1 MYSMNE
7 EIDVKSLKRL
17 STMVTDKL
25 AEHIQSGA
33 IQPGER
39 LVQMD
44 LAKRF
49 NVSRIAVRDAL
60 MELNRRGLSV
70 NIPHKGYIVRPI
82 SCRTVKELFD
92 VRSLNESYA
101 VELACGKIDAAGISL
116 LRRILADQQI
126 CIDDGAVDDFVSKD
140 WDFHRTIFSY
150 CENESLM
157 EIIVWLW
164 AQTRQ
169 ARGVAQS
176 DIEWGKKWGENSI
189 RRHRE
194 MLEAI
199 EQGDAQL
206 AARITRSIIQAA
218 SDELV
223 GELAAVGWDA
233 ENGQNLS

>member
-1 MYSMNE
+1 M
-7 EIDVKSLKRL
+7 
-17 STMVTDKL
+17 
-25 AEHIQSGA
+25 
-33 IQPGER
+33 
-39 LVQMD
+39 
-44 LAKRF
+44 
-49 NVSRIAVRDAL
+49 
-60 MELNRRGLSV
+60 
-70 NIPHKGYIVRPI
+70 
-82 SCRTVKELFD
+82 KELFD

-101 VELACGKIDAAGISL
+101 VELACGKIDAAGLSL
-116 LRRILADQQI
+116 LRSIITDQEACIADS
-126 CIDDGAVDDFVSKD
+126 AVDEFVSKD

-176 DIEWGKKWGENSI
+176 DIEWGKKWGETSI

-199 EQGDAQL
+199 EQGDAKL

-223 GELAAVGWDA
+223 GELAAG
-233 ENGQNLS
+233 